1 MMMLGLVIHSVI
13 TYSIRDYEE
22 AWPLKDPL
30 NTGIHMDIMVDWIHH
45 FRMPAFFLIA
55 GFFGA
60 LLFYER
66 SPQRMITN
74 RISRIVWPFIVF
86 VLILWPLVRIPLGFG
101 ILKSAGAPA
110 SFNVVWKTTMEESIL
125 PGNTGH
131 LWFLY
136 YLIMISFSFW
146 AMGLLLKRAPALTRN
161 LSRLFEA
168 TNRNSLVRPLLLA
181 LPVFACLFF
190 MQYLGIVTSIAW
202 FPDLATFCVYA
213 LFYGY
218 GWTLYHSRELL
229 PGLAKNAWLLFA
241 IGMILFTIRRILMP
255 QAAEK
260 SIFMLLMV
268 MTAITICLF
277 VFSIIGLFLKYAN
290 HHSPRMRYISDAS
303 YWVYLI
309 HLPFCMLIPWFMLE
323 LNIPATIKALI
334 VFCGA
339 TTVSFI
345 SYHYCVRSTF
355 IGQFLNGRKF
365 PNTRVIA
372 ETPSPS
378 SQK

>member
-1 MMMLGLVIHSVI
+1 
-13 TYSIRDYEE
+13 
-22 AWPLKDPL
+22 
-30 NTGIHMDIMVDWIHH
+30 
-45 FRMPAFFLIA
+45 
-55 GFFGA
+55 
-60 LLFYER
+60 
-66 SPQRMITN
+66 
-74 RISRIVWPFIVF
+74 
-86 VLILWPLVRIPLGFG
+86 
-101 ILKSAGAPA
+101 
-110 SFNVVWKTTMEESIL
+110 
-125 PGNTGH
+125 
-131 LWFLY
+131 
-136 YLIMISFSFW
+136 
-146 AMGLLLKRAPALTRN
+146 
-161 LSRLFEA
+161 
-168 TNRNSLVRPLLLA
+168 
-181 LPVFACLFF
+181 
-190 MQYLGIVTSIAW
+190 
-202 FPDLATFCVYA
+202 
-213 LFYGY
+213 
-218 GWTLYHSRELL
+218 
-229 PGLAKNAWLLFA
+229 
-241 IGMILFTIRRILMP
+241 
-255 QAAEK
+255 
-260 SIFMLLMV
+260 MLLMV